1 MTLIQEMKNFNIE
14 EASTTLWTFKKQS
27 PKDAPPQF
35 NGHWVDTTA
44 EMETELKNIV
54 KQQLAQITEE
64 QAYSLLAQN
73 NEGSALTITEAE
85 THVGFVKDQF
95 ANELPRRKVRNVTTL
110 LNCVFY
116 VIKLVYDGNVLY
128 AAKKTDN
135 TWKSKT
141 AKNVITAIFSDTQLE
156 LTADENFRIQ
166 KNVDFLGF
174 NDNLAVRHKANFE
187 SILNYKAAHEQ
198 DYAEMQVTADFMKV
212 FDDLAPLT
220 AFIGSNKI
228 HLRRMSAIRQKAFYA
243 DTTFMDNLR
252 KYHKQYGLNIQFDGE
267 GRIVPTEETCRDIIA
282 ALLDHRLSSAFSGN
296 IYDVPD
302 ATQV

>member
-27 PKDAPPQF
+27 QKDAPPQF

-73 NEGSALTITEAE
+73 NEGSVLTITEAE

-166 KNVDFLGF
+166 KNVDFFGF

-198 DYAEMQVTADFMKV
+198 DYAEMQVAADFMKV